1 VLSSSDYGLSRYSV
15 VLSQKTPKFFGVMC
29 ALWTALALVVQGR
42 AATNRWSTAD
52 CSLFDGNSLTN
63 WAITDFTAHGK
74 VSVEQEQIKIHAG
87 EELTGINWTNGPIP
101 KTSYEI
107 SLQAIKLEG
116 DDFFCG
122 LTFPVGDSFCSLI
135 IGGWGG
141 GVVGLS
147 SLDGNDA
154 SENETT
160 RAMFL
165 DKNRWYQVR
174 LRVTPKKIEAWLDK
188 EKIVDVAIAGR
199 QVTVRPGPIFQSE
212 PLGVA
217 TYETTAGI
225 REFKLRLIEH

>member
-1 VLSSSDYGLSRYSV
+1 MIRSGKASKISVL
-15 VLSQKTPKFFGVMC
+15 QC
-29 ALWTALALVVQGR
+29 AVWLALAGASVSQ
-42 AATNRWSTAD
+42 AAPPDTHPWSTND
-52 CSLFDGNSLTN
+52 TTLFDGHSLTN
-63 WAITDFTAHGK
+63 WAVTDFTGHATVAIEDG
-74 VSVEQEQIKIHAG
+74 QIKLHAG
-87 EELTGINWTNGPIP
+87 TELTGITWTNGPLP
-101 KTSYEI
+101 KTNYEI

-122 LTFPVGDSFCSLI
+122 LTFPVADSFCSLI

-160 RAMFL
+160 RSLFL
-165 DKNRWYQVR
+165 DKNHWYQVR

-188 EKIVDVAIAGR
+188 EKVVDAFIVGR

-217 TYETTAGI
+217 TYETTAGL
-225 REFKLRLIEH
+225 RDFKLRLIEH